1 MSEIVI
7 EKGVKSVMELK
18 ALGNEQKHKGK
29 TDLAEFIVDR
39 APRVVSNIVKTAW
52 DKENT
57 EATLQYS

>member
-1 MSEIVI
+1 
-7 EKGVKSVMELK
+7 MELK
-18 ALGNEQKHKGK
+18 ALRNEQKHKGK